1 MKNIILIGNF
11 DHAIFLSFVEALFL
25 VKSRKWADIEILNA
39 SESIGKQYTRC
50 FQPGKNWRSVKLH
63 GWRPY
68 RVWSGA
74 RNDCFL

>member
-1 MKNIILIGNF
+1 MNVHVWTETSENNEKHRINRKLINKKKK
-11 DHAIFLSFVEALFL
+11 L
-25 VKSRKWADIEILNA
+25 VKSRKWADIEIVNA

-68 RVWSGA
+68 R
-74 RNDCFL
+74 FL